1 MSAFASPTAEDE
13 TAVMATWW
21 SRNCKPW
28 SEWFLAQSEEARLAL
43 LHKGCPDIPQVTSAT
58 RAQRGEQLLA
68 TDMLLPEIAEDALMA
83 SGGRLCV
90 LFITRRMVTAGLCIS
105 ADLKML
111 LDLAK
116 IKQLP
121 LFDIGKGVKAMDTP
135 FIDPTD
141 PEENVQC
148 LSASTS
154 AATRKQVQEGLS
166 SGRLVSV
173 EVYMALKVRR
183 TAIAKFIRTL
193 IEEFEVKGD
202 EQWRPSPLLA
212 QLLEGEMKMQTA
224 DAESVQDG
232 ARSELEKLS

>member
-28 SEWFLAQSEEARLAL
+28 SEWFLSLSAEERLAL
-43 LHKGCPDIPQVTSAT
+43 LKKGCPDIPSVTSAT
-58 RAQRGEQLLA
+58 RAQRGERLLA

-83 SGGRLCV
+83 SGGRLCA
-90 LFITRRMVTAGLCIS
+90 LFITRRMATAGLCVQS
-105 ADLKML
+105 DLRLL

-121 LFDIGKGVKAMDTP
+121 LFNIGQSVKAMDTP
-135 FIDPTD
+135 FIDPMD
-141 PEENVQC
+141 PDENVQC
-148 LSASTS
+148 LNSATS
-154 AATRKQVQEGLS
+154 AASRKQVLEGLAT
-166 SGRLVSV
+166 GRLVGV

-193 IEEFEVKGD
+193 IEEFEEKGD
-202 EQWRPSPLLA
+202 EAWRPSPLLA
-212 QLLEGEMKMQTA
+212 QLIQGEMKMQAA
-224 DAESVQDG
+224 DSEAVEEG
-232 ARSELEKLS
+232 AKSELEKLS

>member
-1 MSAFASPTAEDE
+1 MSAFASPTTEDE

-28 SEWFLAQSEEARLAL
+28 SEWFLSLSAEDRLAL
-43 LHKGCPDIPQVTSAT
+43 LKKGCPDIPQVTSAT

-83 SGGRLCV
+83 SGGRLCA
-90 LFITRRMVTAGLCIS
+90 LFVTRRLVTAGLCVPS
-105 ADLKML
+105 DLKML

-121 LFDIGKGVKAMDTP
+121 LFDIGKSVKAMDTP
-135 FIDPTD
+135 FIDPMD

-148 LSASTS
+148 LNASTS
-154 AATRKQVQEGLS
+154 ADTRKQVQDRLRI
-166 SGRLVSV
+166 GRLVSV

-183 TAIAKFIRTL
+183 TAIAKLLRTL
-193 IEEFEVKGD
+193 IEEFEEKGD
-202 EQWRPSPLLA
+202 AVWRPCPLLA
-212 QLLEGEMKMQTA
+212 QLIAGEMQMQAA
-224 DAESVQDG
+224 DTDAVAEG
-232 ARSELEKLS
+232 GRSDLEKLS